1 MNPRVSHDGPRG
13 DEAWSALS
21 LQDPRYSYSL
31 ERGLAILKVGRLSLH
46 SLSRT
51 HRVRRSKVI
60 SLQTLI
66 RGHYRQ
72 GGIGR

>member
-31 ERGLAILKVGRLSLH
+31 ERGLAILKVGRLSSHLLVT
-46 SLSRT
+46 SDNVSARLGY
-51 HRVRRSKVI
+51 RRDDEGAK
-60 SLQTLI
+60 
-66 RGHYRQ
+66 
-72 GGIGR
+72 